1 MFVYVLFSLTF
12 LNLNNFGQNMIDITV
27 SCPEA
32 CRQIDD
38 NNNGIKKLRHLPLTM
53 KWQSGNT
60 DNVQTISTEP
70 TAVKLTVD
78 TVVSGSIIA
87 KKKKQITFTKL

>member
-1 MFVYVLFSLTF
+1 
-12 LNLNNFGQNMIDITV
+12 
-27 SCPEA
+27 
-32 CRQIDD
+32 
-38 NNNGIKKLRHLPLTM
+38 M